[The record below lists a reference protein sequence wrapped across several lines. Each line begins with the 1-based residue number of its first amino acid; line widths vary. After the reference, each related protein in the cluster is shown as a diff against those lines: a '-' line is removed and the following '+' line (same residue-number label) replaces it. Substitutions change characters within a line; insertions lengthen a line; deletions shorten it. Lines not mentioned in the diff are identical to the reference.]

1 MFSEHVAFPIINILS
16 PLIQN
21 SPLVPLQCVVNGVEG
36 FQVRMSWN
44 IEGRKEKGQQI
55 RSHRHDGTIQLTR
68 NQILITAAE
77 WKKKVQCVCMVDFVG
92 QHYNKTFQQ
101 HGKILQYL

>member
-1 MFSEHVAFPIINILS
+1 MFPEDIALPFFDILS

-21 SPLVPLQCVVNGVEG
+21 SPLIPLQCVVTGIEG
-36 FQVRMSWN
+36 FQVRVSWN
-44 IEGRKEKGQQI
+44 IEGREEKGQYI
-55 RSHRHDGTIQLTR
+55 KSHRNDGTIQLTR

-77 WKKKVQCVCMVDFVG
+77 WERNVQCVCFVDFEG

-101 HGKILQYL
+101 HGIKHDL